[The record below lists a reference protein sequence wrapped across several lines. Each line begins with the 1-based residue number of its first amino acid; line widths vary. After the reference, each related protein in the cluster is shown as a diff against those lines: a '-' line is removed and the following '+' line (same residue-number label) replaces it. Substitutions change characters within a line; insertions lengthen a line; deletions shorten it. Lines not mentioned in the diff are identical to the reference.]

1 MDNLF
6 SASICLIFRELILF
20 LKLERI
26 WYTLNKPAYF
36 TLGYLKVSIMVFLF
50 LQFNAV
56 VLEYSIG
63 ISLNQQQ
70 ANWKYISVSIYS
82 NIYRIA
88 NNSK

>member
-50 LQFNAV
+50 SQFNAV
-56 VLEYSIG
+56 VLEYS